1 MGEGKKKDGGGGYK
15 WGSAMIWAV
24 GQWGVCWFITYDPLW
39 ATVSACFSAF
49 FSGWSTSAML
59 GRFAKWG
66 ANAWVMMILGALVGV
81 AIFSGAFSGIAAIYE
96 WWQTKNMHIDWDK
109 LQAFLMSWAVL
120 PPAVLGLLT
129 GLYVRTK
136 APKGKK

>member
-1 MGEGKKKDGGGGYK
+1 
-15 WGSAMIWAV
+15 
-24 GQWGVCWFITYDPLW
+24 
-39 ATVSACFSAF
+39 
-49 FSGWSTSAML
+49 
-59 GRFAKWG
+59 
-66 ANAWVMMILGALVGV
+66 MMILGALVGV
-81 AIFSGAFSGIAAIYE
+81 AIFSGAFSGITAIYE
-96 WWQTKNMHIDWDK
+96 WWQTKNVHIDWDK

>member
-1 MGEGKKKDGGGGYK
+1 
-15 WGSAMIWAV
+15 
-24 GQWGVCWFITYDPLW
+24 
-39 ATVSACFSAF
+39 
-49 FSGWSTSAML
+49 
-59 GRFAKWG
+59 
-66 ANAWVMMILGALVGV
+66 
-81 AIFSGAFSGIAAIYE
+81 
-96 WWQTKNMHIDWDK
+96 MHIDWDK